1 MYIDFHSH
9 IDFYKDDE
17 LQKVYDD
24 INKNNIKVISCA
36 MDEESYKKNLSF
48 SKVCSNIIPTFGI
61 HPWKVT
67 NKAPDLDIYDEY
79 IKNSKIIGEV
89 GLDFHWVED
98 ESTYKPQI
106 EVFKHFVQ
114 RAKTYDKFLNIHTK
128 GAEELIYDT
137 LNNANMLE
145 KSIIHWYSGDLST
158 LNKFIDGNSYFTL
171 SVDINTSQKTQ
182 NIARLLPVNRIL
194 AETDGPT
201 ALEWVT
207 GVYGMPSEI
216 INVYEG
222 ICNTKDISMDELKY
236 HTNKTYNSITNKLNS

>member
-36 MDEESYKKNLSF
+36 MDEESYNKNLSF

-67 NKAPDLDIYDEY
+67 NKAPDLDIYDDY

-98 ESTYKPQI
+98 KSTYDPQI

-114 RAKTYDKFLNIHTK
+114 RAKTYDKFLNVHTK
-128 GAEELIYDT
+128 GAEELIYDI
-137 LNNANMLE
+137 LKNSNMLE
-145 KSIIHWYSGDLST
+145 KSIIHWYSGDLFT

-171 SVDINTSQKTQ
+171 SVDINSSQKSQ
-182 NIARLLPVNRIL
+182 EIARLLPVDRIL

-216 INVYEG
+216 INVYDA

-236 HTNKTYNSITNKLNS
+236 HIEHNYNIILK

>member
-9 IDFYKDDE
+9 IDLYKNAE
-17 LQKVYDD
+17 LQEVYND

-36 MDEESYKKNLSF
+36 MDEESYKKNLDF
-48 SKVCSNIIPTFGI
+48 SKVCPNIIPIFGI

-67 NKAPDLDIYDEY
+67 NKILDLDIYDDY
-79 IKNSKIIGEV
+79 IKSSKIIGEV

-98 ESTYKPQI
+98 KSTYKSQI
-106 EVFKHFVQ
+106 AIFKHFVQ

-128 GAEELIYDT
+128 GAEELIYDI
-137 LNNANMLE
+137 LKNANMLE
-145 KSIIHWYSGDLST
+145 KSVIHWYSGDLST
-158 LNKFIDGNSYFTL
+158 LNKFIDSNCYFTL
-171 SVDINTSQKTQ
+171 SVDINTSQKSQ
-182 NIARLLPVNRIL
+182 DIARLVPLNHIL

-216 INVYEG
+216 INVYKG
-222 ICNTKDISMDELKY
+222 ICSAKHICMDELKCNI
-236 HTNKTYNSITNKLNS
+236 NKTYNNLIK

>member
-24 INKNNIKVISCA
+24 INKNNVKVISCA
-36 MDEESYKKNLSF
+36 MDEESYNKNLSF

-67 NKAPDLDIYDEY
+67 NKAPDLDIYDDY

-98 ESTYKPQI
+98 KSTYEPQI

-114 RAKTYDKFLNIHTK
+114 RAKTYDKFLNVHTK
-128 GAEELIYDT
+128 GAEELIYDI
-137 LNNANMLE
+137 LKNSNMLE
-145 KSIIHWYSGDLST
+145 KSIIHWYSGDLFT

-171 SVDINTSQKTQ
+171 SVDINSSQKSQ
-182 NIARLLPVNRIL
+182 EIARLLPVDRIL

-216 INVYEG
+216 INVYDA

-236 HTNKTYNSITNKLNS
+236 HIEHNYNIILK